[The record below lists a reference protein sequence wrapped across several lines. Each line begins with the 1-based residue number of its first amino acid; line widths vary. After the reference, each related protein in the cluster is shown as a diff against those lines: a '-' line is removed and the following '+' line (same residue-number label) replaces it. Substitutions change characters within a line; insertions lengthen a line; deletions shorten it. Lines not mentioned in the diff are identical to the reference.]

1 MQSKLIKA
9 LKEIFP
15 RVQFIVTTHSPSVL
29 QTLDRNEII
38 SLGQNSDGDTIV
50 NELNL
55 GEYGLQGWTLE
66 EILQDVM
73 GMPST
78 TSELYKNTI
87 ENFDKAMDDDNI
99 VEIKRNYEILNKM
112 LHPKNTLR
120 KLLQIQMAG
129 LEE

>member
-1 MQSKLIKA
+1 M
-9 LKEIFP
+9 
-15 RVQFIVTTHSPSVL
+15 QFIVTTHSPSVL